1 VPLTLDGTNSTPR
14 SDTLNVVCEALIPPV
29 ASIGAGVASSV
40 TQAQILLPY
49 QYKIRKVSV
58 LYLTV
63 DNVTG
68 TDSFNLVVGSGAYT
82 QNNAAPNDNSFDP
95 SSTTTVGVNG
105 IAQQQAPVFGG
116 LGYPTNV
123 ATTGQTVFATD
134 VPFGTAAGT
143 YNANPANTSGSGT
156 YGQYTGWITLT
167 TTGGYGIFVP
177 TNYDAVY
184 PENIP
189 LTIRATT
196 IPTTGAVTGLVV
208 RLAVTPIRKRP
219 EPIGSQLYGA
229 VPSYDY

>member
-1 VPLTLDGTNSTPR
+1 MPLTLDGINSTPR

-29 ASIGAGVASSV
+29 ASIGAAAANTTV
-40 TQAQILLPY
+40 QAQILLPY

-68 TDSFNLVVGSGAYT
+68 TDSFNLVVGSGAYS
-82 QNNAAPNDNSFDP
+82 QGNAAPNDNSFDP

-105 IAQQQAPVFGG
+105 IANTGAVLGG

-123 ATTGQTVFATD
+123 AVAGQSVFAAD

-143 YNANPANTSGSGT
+143 YNASPPNTSGSGT
-156 YGQYTGWITLT
+156 FTQYTGWITLA

-177 TNYDAVY
+177 SNYDAVY

-219 EPIGSQLYGA
+219 APIGSDVYGA
-229 VPSYDY
+229 IPSLDY